1 MELNHEG
8 GPDPLLEHLST
19 VDDFGLDSK
28 LADFLEMPSGN
39 LDPLVHIIKVFDP
52 DPQKP
57 STQLTRVFSELHD
70 VLKKDHG
77 YTWPTL
83 FFVQDMMAL
92 RLTVRSMLK
101 RRAVVLAL
109 ESQASQQARRKDH
122 ILSEECVERH
132 MKHHRKDIHGSEAQK
147 TLVAIHMEKVVFPV
161 AR

>member
-39 LDPLVHIIKVFDP
+39 LDPLVHIIKAFDP
-52 DPQKP
+52 DPHKP
-57 STQLTRVFSELHD
+57 SIQLKDSIYDSYD

-77 YTWPTL
+77 YTQPPL
-83 FFVQDMMAL
+83 FFCQDMMAL

-101 RRAVVLAL
+101 RRADVLAL
-109 ESQASQQARRKDH
+109 ESQASQQA
-122 ILSEECVERH
+122 L
-132 MKHHRKDIHGSEAQK
+132 QK
-147 TLVAIHMEKVVFPV
+147 
-161 AR
+161 